1 MSVLVEGMNMPKSCF
16 DCPISHPA
24 YARTLICAINGKFI
38 MSPICEKKRM
48 DECPLVEPTTQHG
61 RLIDADALLDLL
73 NNCVFPSDMVTT
85 TAVRMAMNWIKDS
98 PTVIDAK
105 DGE

>member
-1 MSVLVEGMNMPKSCF
+1 MSVLLNMKKPKNC
-16 DCPISHPA
+16 
-24 YARTLICAINGKFI
+24 
-38 MSPICEKKRM
+38 
-48 DECPLVEPTTQHG
+48 DECRFNVDGWCYVLRPESEEERRRIATNYCPLTEVPTQHG

-98 PTVIDAK
+98 PTVIEEE
-105 DGE
+105 DGEE